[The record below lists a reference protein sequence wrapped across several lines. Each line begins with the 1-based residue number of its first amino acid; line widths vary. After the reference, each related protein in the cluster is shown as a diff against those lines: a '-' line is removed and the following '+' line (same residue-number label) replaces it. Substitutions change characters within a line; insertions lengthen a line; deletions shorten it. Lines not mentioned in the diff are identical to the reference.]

1 MIFKAFFKKIKAH
14 EKNSQALILF
24 IINPTGYGIGH
35 ELNFKILCLLQKLA
49 YSVYPNVSKINCN
62 SDNNLHKHRSLEYLV
77 GINLFHLSVNKVF
90 NSYGIF
96 LNAY

>member
-1 MIFKAFFKKIKAH
+1 MWP
-14 EKNSQALILF
+14 ILY
-24 IINPTGYGIGH
+24 IP
-35 ELNFKILCLLQKLA
+35 
-49 YSVYPNVSKINCN
+49 SVSKINSTN
-62 SDNNLHKHRSLEYLV
+62 TKLIIYINNRSLQYLV